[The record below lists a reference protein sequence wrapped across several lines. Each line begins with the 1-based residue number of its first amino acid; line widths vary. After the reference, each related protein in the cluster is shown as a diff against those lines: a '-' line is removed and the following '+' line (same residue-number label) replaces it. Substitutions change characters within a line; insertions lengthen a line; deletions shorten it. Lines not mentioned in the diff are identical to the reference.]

1 MSSFLP
7 AFLMFA
13 LVAGFTPG
21 PNNLMVAASGVN
33 FGYRRTLP
41 HLAGIIIG
49 FPVLMIAVGL
59 GLGEVFQHY
68 PLVHQALKLLGSA
81 YLVFLSWKIAFA
93 SATPGSA
100 SRATPLSFLQAA
112 AFQWVNPKAWIM
124 VLSAI
129 TTYTT
134 PGEHY
139 PLQVLLMTAVALAV
153 TFASANTWCLFGV
166 GLRDLLAS
174 RPALLRGFNLAM
186 GVLLLASLL
195 PVWL

>member
-1 MSSFLP
+1 MPSFLP

-59 GLGEVFQHY
+59 GFGELFQRY
-68 PLVHQALKLLGSA
+68 PFVHEALKLLGSA
-81 YLVFLSWKIAFA
+81 YLVYLSWKIAFA
-93 SATPGSA
+93 NAASGSA
-100 SRATPLSFLQAA
+100 NHASPLSFLQAA

-124 VLSAI
+124 VLSALA
-129 TTYTT
+129 TYTT

-139 PLQVLLMTAVALAV
+139 SLQVLLMTGIALVV
-153 TFASANTWCLFGV
+153 TFASSNTWCLFGV
-166 GLRDLLAS
+166 GLRDLLAT
-174 RPALLRGFNLAM
+174 RPTLLRAFNVTM
-186 GVLLLASLL
+186 GILLLASLL